1 MIVVEYFFSKQYM
14 DFHFSTMAVSVGI
27 FSLAFVYRGD
37 SAPLK
42 MLLTYVGREL
52 SMWIYLLHPFFAQLL
67 STVAD
72 HLGIGESVGFAV
84 VRPVL
89 VLLLAAWA
97 GYGIRHAMAE
107 SERRSRRRATEG

>member
-72 HLGIGESVGFAV
+72 HLGIGGVRRLCRGTACACSAPCCVG
-84 VRPVL
+84 
-89 VLLLAAWA
+89 
-97 GYGIRHAMAE
+97 GIRYPA
-107 SERRSRRRATEG
+107 RNGGKRAA